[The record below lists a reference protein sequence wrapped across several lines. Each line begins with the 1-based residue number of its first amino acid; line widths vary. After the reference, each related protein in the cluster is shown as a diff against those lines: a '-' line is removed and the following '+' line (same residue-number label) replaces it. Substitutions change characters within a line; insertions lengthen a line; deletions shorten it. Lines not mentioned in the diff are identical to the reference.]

1 MISDNH
7 QPLLRYAECDPA
19 EEQWRCDAADQPINY
34 RYLSMPSPEPQFIQK
49 PDDLHQRDSSK
60 YLENTNLSEYE
71 VKKISRKL
79 KGVSRKLTFQLL
91 TR

>member
-7 QPLLRYAECDPA
+7 QSLLQYAERDLA
-19 EEQWRCDAADQPINY
+19 EEQWCCDITDQPIKY
-34 RYLSMPSPEPQFIQK
+34 RYLSTPSPEPQFVRK

-60 YLENTNLSEYE
+60 YLENANLSEHE

-79 KGVSRKLTFQLL
+79 KGVSRKLTF
-91 TR
+91 

>member
-7 QPLLRYAECDPA
+7 QPLLQYAERDPA
-19 EEQWRCDAADQPINY
+19 EEQWCCDIADQPIKY
-34 RYLSMPSPEPQFIQK
+34 RYLLMPSPEPQFIRK
-49 PDDLHQRDSSK
+49 LDDLHQQDSSK
-60 YLENTNLSEYE
+60 YLENANISELE
-71 VKKISRKL
+71 VKNISRKL